1 MLCVPSS
8 CGPNVRPSFLFYT
21 LTPLSLT
28 LVSRWHATGRAIYS
42 NKNGFFGGV
51 AWAMLCARICQLYPT
66 AMAAGIVGRFFAI
79 FSAWQWP
86 QPVIL
91 KKIESGPGNMQ
102 LKVWNPLVRPPPLP
116 LFCCCRTSSL
126 GSTETDIELVTLQ
139 PFQFPTRSTRPT
151 DLT

>member
-1 MLCVPSS
+1 
-8 CGPNVRPSFLFYT
+8 
-21 LTPLSLT
+21 
-28 LVSRWHATGRAIYS
+28 
-42 NKNGFFGGV
+42 
-51 AWAMLCARICQLYPT
+51 MLCARICQLYPT

-102 LKVWNPLVRPPPLP
+102 LKVWNPLVRPPFPPFAAAEQVLCARQR
-116 LFCCCRTSSL
+116 LTSDS
-126 GSTETDIELVTLQ
+126 
-139 PFQFPTRSTRPT
+139 PPCNQFPTRSTRPT